1 MTHLRNL
8 STPGRLAAGRL
19 LFVIC
24 RPLVR
29 ASGRLLGREHPL
41 GHVLD
46 DLAESLYRV

>member
-1 MTHLRNL
+1 MHPRTTHA
-8 STPGRLAAGRL
+8 RLLAGRL
-19 LFVIC
+19 LFLAC